1 MERNSGQQRWESNW
15 GMLSIK
21 RTHRA
26 RELIITYPPTP
37 SRKLWYSVT
46 CLKCMKLWLPLYVQ
60 QQVMAPVCT
69 SGSLLWVGNFINF
82 FFFPLLYRHL
92 PAMLFIQ
99 EGIYNLSDPS
109 GQQLLSTHKQKPL
122 WLCVIPQ
129 LVSIKQPLSSQHHK
143 EPMTQEWKNS
153 SLPVSFEE
161 SVNPRKKEEF
171 YPKKNLA
178 SLF

>member
-1 MERNSGQQRWESNW
+1 
-15 GMLSIK
+15 MLL
-21 RTHRA
+21 A
-26 RELIITYPPTP
+26 
-37 SRKLWYSVT
+37 
-46 CLKCMKLWLPLYVQ
+46 
-60 QQVMAPVCT
+60 
-69 SGSLLWVGNFINF
+69 
-82 FFFPLLYRHL
+82 
-92 PAMLFIQ
+92 Q

-122 WLCVIPQ
+122 WLCVIRQ
-129 LVSIKQPLSSQHHK
+129 LVSIKQPLSSQHQK